1 MTAPVVDGRTAALEA
16 RVRRI
21 AAFVRSEAGARWAFR
36 AALVVAIGIYAF
48 VGRHQWFTRDD
59 WASLITREAAHRTK
73 GLGNF
78 LFKPQDGHW
87 MTVPVV
93 VYDTTRRI
101 FGLGS
106 YWPFLIP
113 TLVAHV
119 VAVLLIRLLC
129 LRYHVSAWTTT
140 LLCSMLLV
148 FGSGWENIVFAIQI
162 TYNFSLVA
170 FLAQLVL
177 IDHDGPVDRRDYAAA
192 ALAVVG
198 VMSSGFGPIFMVGI
212 FVVLV
217 VRRRWKALI
226 VALVPQAVAYAWW
239 YLSWA
244 RDDVSSVPSGN
255 KSQVPAFVVRGI
267 AATLDALTA
276 FPGLGAVAIVA
287 TLAVVLTR
295 RFGDRTQ
302 SMFVALAATAV
313 FMFVAI
319 GYQRVGFGVEI
330 AASSRYVHIAA
341 ILLAPAFGR
350 AVDQLVRVAREAR
363 WAGLGVLCAAIGLN
377 VSILVE
383 RSNRWAV
390 LSGGERR
397 TFELI
402 AGSGLIGQADPNRY
416 VFLDSP
422 DVNVAS
428 IAYLVEQG
436 ALDPLVPATPG
447 DVQLV
452 RSSLGLPPAP

>member
-1 MTAPVVDGRTAALEA
+1 MTRLEA
-16 RVRRI
+16 EVRRVLG
-21 AAFVRSEAGARWAFR
+21 FMRSEAGARWTFR
-36 AALVVAIGIYAF
+36 AALVLAVGVYVF

-59 WASLITREAAHRTK
+59 WASLVTREAAHRTK

-87 MTVPVV
+87 MTVPVLL
-93 VYDTTRRI
+93 YDTTRRV

-113 TLVAHV
+113 CLAAHV
-119 VAVLLIRLLC
+119 AAVLLVRVLC
-129 LRYHVSAWTTT
+129 VRYRVSAWTTT

-148 FGSGWENIVFAIQI
+148 FGSGWENLVFAIQI

-177 IDHDGPVDRRDYAAA
+177 TDHDGRVDRRDYIGS
-192 ALAVVG
+192 ALALIG

-217 VRRRWKALI
+217 LRRRWKALL
-226 VALVPQAVAYAWW
+226 VALVPQALAYAWW
-239 YLSWA
+239 YLAWA
-244 RDDVSSVPSGN
+244 LDDVSNVPGGN
-255 KSQVPAFVVRGI
+255 KSQVPRFLVRGI
-267 AATLDALTA
+267 GATFDALTA

-287 TLAVVLTR
+287 TLAVALTR
-295 RFGDRTQ
+295 RFGDRAQ
-302 SMFVALAATAV
+302 SMFVALAGTVV
-313 FMFVAI
+313 FMFAAI
-319 GYQRVGFGVEI
+319 GFERVGFGTEI
-330 AASSRYVHIAA
+330 AASSRYLHISA
-341 ILLAPAFGR
+341 ILLAPVFGL
-350 AVDQLVRVAREAR
+350 AVDQLARIAREAR
-363 WAGLGVLCAAIGLN
+363 WAGLCVLCAAIGVN
-377 VSILVE
+377 VATLVE
-383 RSNRWAV
+383 RSNYWAT
-390 LSGGERR
+390 LAAGERR

-402 AGSGLIGQADPNRY
+402 AGSDLIAQADPNRF

-422 DVNVAS
+422 DVNIAS
-428 IAYLVEQG
+428 IAYLVDEG
-436 ALDPLVPATPG
+436 ALTPQVPVTPG